1 MVSIIMPAYN
11 AEKTIKASIDSVRA
25 QTYEDWELIII
36 DDASKDKT
44 AESIPSDPRIKIFKN
59 DKNMGVSNSRNRG
72 ISLASGD
79 FLAFLD
85 SDDQWHEY
93 KLKKQLDFMKEHNC
107 DISYTG
113 TAYVN
118 SQGETLPYVLR
129 AKKEFI
135 YKNLLRRNLMSLSS
149 VVLKRDLMIPFPA
162 VDMVHEDY
170 VVWMQLLRKH
180 GIAYG
185 LDEPLLIYRIGE
197 ATKSSNRIISAKMT
211 YNAYRYVGY
220 GRFTACF
227 LTLRYAYHSITK
239 RMANMED
246 ML

>member
-1 MVSIIMPAYN
+1 MPAYN
-11 AEKTIKASIDSVRA
+11 AEKTIKASVDSVRA

-44 AESIPSDPRIKIFKN
+44 TENMPSDPRIKIYKN
-59 DKNMGVSNSRNRG
+59 DKNMGVSNARNRG
-72 ISLASGD
+72 ISLATGD

-85 SDDQWHEY
+85 SDDQWHAY
-93 KLKKQLDFMKEHNC
+93 KLKRQLDFMRENNC

-113 TAYVN
+113 TAYTN
-118 SQGETLPYVLR
+118 SRGEMLPYVLR
-129 AKKEFI
+129 AKKEFT
-135 YKNLLRRNLMSLSS
+135 YSYLLRRNLMSLSS
-149 VVLKRDLMIPFPA
+149 VILKRDLMIPFPA
-162 VDMVHEDY
+162 INMLHEDY

-185 LDEPLLIYRIGE
+185 LDEPLLIYRMGE
-197 ATKSSNRIISAKMT
+197 ATKSSNRITSAKMT
-211 YNAYRYVGY
+211 YNAYHYVGY
-220 GRFTACF
+220 GKFSSFF